1 MTDLASTGAYAVIP
15 TKVDGIYIRPL
26 TRTLLNKHDEL
37 FEAAIDANDNR
48 NADESADQS
57 ALTEEQYKYEF
68 FVIGE
73 IGCDV
78 DGNPFANVADYET
91 FKAWKHE
98 CVSHCKAT
106 MDAIAGAIGEALGW
120 GKG

>member
-1 MTDLASTGAYAVIP
+1 MTDLANTGAYAVIP

-37 FEAAIDANDNR
+37 FEAAIDANEAR
-48 NADESADQS
+48 SADENADQS
-57 ALTEEQYKYEF
+57 LLTEEEYKYEF
-68 FVIGE
+68 FVIGQ

-78 DGNPFANVADYET
+78 DGNSFANVEDFET
-91 FKAWKHE
+91 FKAWKDE
-98 CVSHCKAT
+98 CVSHSKAT
-106 MDAIAGAIGEALGW
+106 MNAIAGAIGEALGW